1 MQRLTPILLGL
12 SLAAGGLSL
21 AAPPAVAGTPGIT
34 VYTWTDANG
43 VTHFSDTP
51 SHSGPARQLSLPVP
65 PPPDQTALKAEKAW
79 LDKLNRM
86 TLADQARA
94 AEHRR
99 AEQERE
105 LAAAEQRQQ
114 EQAAGPQIFQ
124 YVPIFYP
131 ARHHHHRHRPHRGKY
146 GRHPPSARFPHYA
159 LPSSF
164 PDPLASSFPPG
175 LPGSFPETPSSP
187 PRRP

>member
-1 MQRLTPILLGL
+1 MQRITPLLLGL
-12 SLAAGGLSL
+12 TLAAGGLSL
-21 AAPPAVAGTPGIT
+21 AAPPASAGKQGIT

-51 SHSGPARQLSLPVP
+51 RHAGSTKQLSLPTP
-65 PPPDQTALKAEKAW
+65 PPPDQTAIKANQAW
-79 LDKLNRM
+79 LRKLHRM
-86 TLADQARA
+86 TQKDLAQAA
-94 AEHRR
+94 ARRR

-105 LAAAEQRQQ
+105 LETAEQQQ
-114 EQAAGPQIFQ
+114 QPEEPQYQ

-131 ARHHHHRHRPHRGKY
+131 ARDHRHRWHHHHHHGHGQPF
-146 GRHPPSARFPHYA
+146 PSASFPHYA

-175 LPGSFPETPSSP
+175 LPGSFPESPSSP
-187 PRRP
+187 PGHR

>member
-1 MQRLTPILLGL
+1 MQRSVPLLLGL
-12 SLAAGGLSL
+12 TLAAGGLSL
-21 AAPPAVAGTPGIT
+21 ATPPARAGNPGVT

-51 SHSGPARQLSLPVP
+51 RHTGSTKQLSLPTP
-65 PPPDQTALKAEKAW
+65 PPPDQTAIKANEAW
-79 LDKLNRM
+79 LHKLHRM
-86 TLADQARA
+86 SQNDLAQAA
-94 AEHRR
+94 ARRR
-99 AEQERE
+99 AEQERALE
-105 LAAAEQRQQ
+105 TTERQQ
-114 EQAAGPQIFQ
+114 QQPEEPQYQ

-131 ARHHHHRHRPHRGKY
+131 ARRWHHHHHHHRGHSQPF
-146 GRHPPSARFPHYA
+146 PSAGFPHYA

-187 PRRP
+187 PGHR

>member
-1 MQRLTPILLGL
+1 MQTLLGL
-12 SLAAGGLSL
+12 TLAAGGLSL
-21 AAPPAVAGTPGIT
+21 AVPPAAATGTGIT

-51 SHSGPARQLSLPVP
+51 HHPDAARQLTLPAP
-65 PPPDQTALKAEKAW
+65 PPPDQTAAKAEKAW
-79 LDKLNRM
+79 LSKLHRL
-86 TLADQARA
+86 TQADQARA
-94 AEHRR
+94 ARRR
-99 AEQERE
+99 AEQEHER
-105 LAAAEQRQQ
+105 AIAEQQQ
-114 EQAAGPQIFQ
+114 QQQVSEPRLYQ

-131 ARHHHHRHRPHRGKY
+131 ARHRRHRHRSHRGQY
-146 GRHPPSARFPHYA
+146 GRQLPSARFPHYA

-175 LPGSFPETPSSP
+175 LPGSFPEAPSSP